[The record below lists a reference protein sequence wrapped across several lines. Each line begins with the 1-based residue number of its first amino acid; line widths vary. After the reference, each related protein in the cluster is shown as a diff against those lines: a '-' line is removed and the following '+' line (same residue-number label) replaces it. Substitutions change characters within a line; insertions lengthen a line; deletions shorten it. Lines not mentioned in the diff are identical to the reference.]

1 MASPDQI
8 RKALPLAIK
17 ERRQS
22 LGSTV
27 TQEDIAFKA
36 HISVRHFQKLESG
49 SANPELATL
58 LDVARALQTNLQS
71 LLDRAD
77 ELASKRGRSAS

>member
-1 MASPDQI
+1 MATLDQI
-8 RKALPLAIK
+8 RKGLALAVK

-22 LGSTV
+22 LGSNV
-27 TQEDIAFKA
+27 TQEDIAIKA

-58 LDVARALQTNLQS
+58 LAVAKALQTNLQS

-77 ELASKRGRSAS
+77 ELASKRGRSAN